1 MKKYVYPVILFSSAD
16 DKSYTVLFPDLDVVA
31 SGETVEEAYLEAEDY
46 LKAYLEFAGKMQS
59 QIASPSTYIE
69 TEKMN
74 PKRIVLLADAEV
86 SEELNLTPEE
96 EEYKNFV
103 QKYLTTSEE
112 Q

>member
-1 MKKYVYPVILFSSAD
+1 MKKYVYPVILFSDANN
-16 DKSYTVLFPDLDVVA
+16 KSYTVLFPDLDIVA

-46 LKAYLEFAGKMQS
+46 LKAYLEFAIKMS
-59 QIASPSTYIE
+59 SNVSNPSTYLE

-86 SEELNLTPEE
+86 SGDLNLTPEE

-112 Q
+112 